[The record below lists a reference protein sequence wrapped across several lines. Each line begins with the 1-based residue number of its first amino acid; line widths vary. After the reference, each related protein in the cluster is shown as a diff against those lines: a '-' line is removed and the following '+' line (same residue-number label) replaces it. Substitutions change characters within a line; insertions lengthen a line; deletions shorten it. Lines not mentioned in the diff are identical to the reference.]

1 MKTESQSS
9 KIGAMNLALYARVS
23 TDKCEVCGKKPSLH
37 PGVGHAFRGQDPEVQ
52 LRELREWA
60 ADNKHTIIAEYVD
73 RGLSGKRGVV
83 RPELNRLLVDAEKG
97 RRDFKGVL
105 VWRLSRFGRSFPDL
119 IRNVQ
124 QLSDADVNFFS
135 KQEGFQLDTTM
146 GRFAFRIMCAAV
158 EMEREVIS
166 ENTIA
171 GMKLARAAGRIP
183 GPKIDPKKGPSRWT
197 LRRRQKAKE
206 VA

>member
-1 MKTESQSS
+1 MK
-9 KIGAMNLALYARVS
+9 LALYARVS

-37 PGVGHAFRGQDPEVQ
+37 PHIGHIFRGQDPEVQ
-52 LRELREWA
+52 LRELREWCA
-60 ADNKHTIIAEYVD
+60 IHGHTIVLEYID
-73 RGLSGKRGVV
+73 RGLSGKKGVV

-97 RRDFKGVL
+97 RRDFEGVL
-105 VWRLSRFGRSFPDL
+105 VWRLSRFGRSFGDL
-119 IRNVQ
+119 ISNVQ
-124 QLSDADVNFFS
+124 KLRDAEIDFFS
-135 KQEGFQLDTTM
+135 KQESFQLDTTM

-171 GMKLARAAGRIP
+171 GMKLARAEGRLP
-183 GPKIDPKKGPSRWT
+183 GRKIDPRKGPSRMT
-197 LRRRQKAKE
+197 LYRQRKRAE

>member
-1 MKTESQSS
+1 MK
-9 KIGAMNLALYARVS
+9 LALYARVS
-23 TDKCEVCGKKPSLH
+23 TDKCEVSGCGKKPALH
-37 PGVGHAFRGQDPEVQ
+37 PHVGHEFRGQDPEVQ

-60 ADNKHTIIAEYVD
+60 TDHKHSILEVYVD
-73 RGLSGKRGVV
+73 RGLSGKKGIV

-97 RRDFKGVL
+97 RRDFDGVL

-119 IRNVQ
+119 ITNVQ
-124 QLSDADVNFFS
+124 KLHDAGVDFLS
-135 KQEGFQLDTTM
+135 KQENFQLDTTM

-171 GMKLARAAGRIP
+171 GMKLARAQGRIP
-183 GPKIDPKKGPSRWT
+183 GPKIDPRKGPSRWT
-197 LRRRQKAKE
+197 IRRHRKAAE

>member
-1 MKTESQSS
+1 MK
-9 KIGAMNLALYARVS
+9 LALYARVS
-23 TDKCEVCGKKPSLH
+23 TDKCLVCGKKPSLH
-37 PGVGHAFRGQDPEVQ
+37 PGVGHEFSGQNPEVQ
-52 LRELREWA
+52 LRELREWCRA
-60 ADNKHTIIAEYVD
+60 HSHTIVWEYVD
-73 RGLSGKRGVV
+73 RGLSGKKGVV

-97 RRDFKGVL
+97 RRDFDGVL

-119 IRNVQ
+119 ITNVQ
-124 QLSDADVNFFS
+124 KLVDAKIDFFS
-135 KQEGFQLDTTM
+135 KQESFQLDTTM

-171 GMKLARAAGRIP
+171 GMKLAKAAGRLP
-183 GPKIDPKKGPSRWT
+183 GPKIDPKRGASRMT
-197 LRRRQKAKE
+197 LYRQRKRAE

>member
-1 MKTESQSS
+1 MK
-9 KIGAMNLALYARVS
+9 LAIYARVS
-23 TDKCEVCGKKPSLH
+23 TDKCEICGKKPKLH
-37 PGVGHAFRGQDPEVQ
+37 PHIGHEFRGQDPEVQ
-52 LRELREWA
+52 LRELREWCVA
-60 ADNKHTIIAEYVD
+60 HDHTIVEEYID
-73 RGLSGKRGVV
+73 RGLSGKKGVV

-97 RRDFKGVL
+97 RRDFAGVL

-119 IRNVQ
+119 IANVAK
-124 QLSDADVNFFS
+124 LSEAKVDFLS
-135 KQEGFQLDTTM
+135 KQENFQLDTTM

-171 GMKLARAAGRIP
+171 GMKLARSQGRIP

-197 LRRRQKAKE
+197 RRRRALGLNKTA
-206 VA
+206 